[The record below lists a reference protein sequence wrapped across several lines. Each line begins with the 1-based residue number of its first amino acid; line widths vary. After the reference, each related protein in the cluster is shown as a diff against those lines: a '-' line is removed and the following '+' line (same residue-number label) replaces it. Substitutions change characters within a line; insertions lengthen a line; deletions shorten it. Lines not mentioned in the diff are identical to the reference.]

1 MKHTKILLLISMLLT
16 VILLA
21 ACSSSTTNPSAN
33 LQQPEQSEPAA
44 TLVTDESPEATFEPQ
59 QMIDASG
66 EQLEF
71 QSKVA
76 KVACVVSLCV
86 DIVAELGM
94 EPVAI
99 GESGVRT
106 IAVAEEFYGEHGT
119 TIPSIGGSFFE
130 PNLEDIIT
138 VKPDLVIGL
147 LGVHDSLREGLAG
160 AVPVYLAQP
169 KTYTDSVKLLEDI
182 GRLTG
187 RTDEAKAAAEKFLSK
202 LEKAKQKAPKDKKA
216 LIMYG
221 TDVNF
226 SIVTDSGLGGSVLKE
241 VSHYPFKVNDPSED
255 PYGEGSIQY
264 SLEKLLEEN
273 PDVIFVES
281 YSYSPGTKALSE
293 QMQELPLW
301 SKLKAVQEQN
311 VIEVRSP
318 IWGDGRGTRSLGI
331 LLDEALEALYPE
343 QF

>member
-1 MKHTKILLLISMLLT
+1 MMLT
-16 VILLA
+16 ANLLA
-21 ACSSSTTNPSAN
+21 ACSASNNNHPAG
-33 LQQPEQSEPAA
+33 LQQSEPAA
-44 TLVTDESPEATFEPQ
+44 GSTKGEAPEESFDPQ
-59 QMIDASG
+59 QMVDASG
-66 EQLEF
+66 AKLEF
-71 QSKVA
+71 DSKVE

-86 DIVAELGM
+86 DIMAELGM
-94 EPVAI
+94 VPAAI

-106 IAVAEEFYGEHGT
+106 IATAEEFYGEQGT
-119 TIPSIGGSFFE
+119 TFPSIGGSFFE

-147 LGVHDSLREGLAG
+147 LGAHDSLREGLAG
-160 AVPVYLAQP
+160 VVPVYLAQP
-169 KTYTDSVKLLEDI
+169 KTYTDSITLLETM
-182 GRLTG
+182 GKLTG
-187 RTDEAKAAAEKFLSK
+187 RTGEAKAAAERFLGK
-202 LEKAKQKAPKDKKA
+202 LDEAKQKAPKDKKA

-221 TDVNF
+221 SDVNF

-241 VSHYPFKVNDPSED
+241 ISHYPFKVNDPSED

-281 YSYSPGTKALSE
+281 YSYSPGTKALSG

-331 LLDEALEALYPE
+331 LIDEALEALYPDK
-343 QF
+343 F

>member
-1 MKHTKILLLISMLLT
+1 MKHTKILLSISMLLT

-21 ACSSSTTNPSAN
+21 ACSSSITDQTAN

-44 TLVTDESPEATFEPQ
+44 ALVTESPEGSFQPQ
-59 QMIDASG
+59 QIIDASG

-71 QSKVA
+71 QSKVE

-86 DIVAELGM
+86 DIAAELGM

-169 KTYTDSVKLLEDI
+169 KTYSDSVKLLEDI

-187 RTDEAKAAAEKFLSK
+187 RTDEAKAAAESFLGK
-202 LEKAKQKAPKDKKA
+202 LEEAKQKAPKDKKA

-221 TDVNF
+221 TDINF

-331 LLDEALEALYPE
+331 LLDEALEALYPDL
-343 QF
+343 F

>member
-1 MKHTKILLLISMLLT
+1 MKNTRLLLFICMLLT
-16 VILLA
+16 VSLLA
-21 ACSSSTTNPSAN
+21 ACGGSISNPPAG
-33 LQQPEQSEPAA
+33 LQPSEPEAA
-44 TLVTDESPEATFEPQ
+44 SPKGEAADKSFEPQ
-59 QMIDASG
+59 QVVDASG
-66 EQLEF
+66 EKLEF
-71 QSKVA
+71 PSKVE

-86 DIVAELGM
+86 DIMAELGM

-106 IAVAEEFYGEHGT
+106 IATAEEFYGEHGT
-119 TIPSIGGSFFE
+119 TFPSIGGSFFE

-138 VKPDLVIGL
+138 AKPDLVIGL
-147 LGVHDSLREGLAG
+147 LGAHDSLREGLAG

-169 KTYTDSVKLLEDI
+169 KTYKDSINLLEAI
-182 GRLTG
+182 GVLTG
-187 RTDEAKAAAEKFLSK
+187 RTGEAKAAAERFLGR
-202 LEKAKQKAPKDKKA
+202 LDEAKQKAPKDKKA

-241 VSHYPFKVNDPSED
+241 ISQYPFKVNDPSED
-255 PYGEGSIQY
+255 PYGEGSVQY

-301 SKLKAVQEQN
+301 SRLKAVQDQN

-331 LLDEALEALYPE
+331 LLDEALEVLYPDR
-343 QF
+343 F

>member
-1 MKHTKILLLISMLLT
+1 MKHTKVLLLISMLLT

-21 ACSSSTTNPSAN
+21 ACSSSTTNQSAN
-33 LQQPEQSEPAA
+33 LQRPEQSEPAA
-44 TLVTDESPEATFEPQ
+44 ALVTESPERSFESQ
-59 QMIDASG
+59 QIIDASG

-71 QSKVA
+71 QSKVE

-86 DIVAELGM
+86 DIAAELGM

-187 RTDEAKAAAEKFLSK
+187 RTDDAKAAAERFLDK
-202 LEKAKQKAPKDKKA
+202 LEEAKQKAPKDKKA

-331 LLDEALEALYPE
+331 LLDEALEALYPDL
-343 QF
+343 F

>member
-1 MKHTKILLLISMLLT
+1 MKHTKILLSISMLLT
-16 VILLA
+16 GILLA
-21 ACSSSTTNPSAN
+21 ACSSSPTDQTAN
-33 LQQPEQSEPAA
+33 LQQSEQSEPAA
-44 TLVTDESPEATFEPQ
+44 TLVAEAPEGSFEPQ
-59 QMIDASG
+59 QIMDASG

-71 QSKVA
+71 QSKVE

-86 DIVAELGM
+86 DIAAELGM

-187 RTDEAKAAAEKFLSK
+187 RTDEAKAAAERFLGK
-202 LEKAKQKAPKDKKA
+202 LEEAKQKAPKDKKA

-331 LLDEALEALYPE
+331 LLDEALEALYPDL
-343 QF
+343 F